1 MVKQYLETG
10 RIVGTHGVRGEMRVE
25 PWSDSPESLCRLKA
39 LYLDGGKRK
48 LDIVSIRPHK
58 SMVLLKVQGVDS
70 MEAAQAMRGTVLFLN
85 RDDVRLEEG
94 RHFVQDLIGLK
105 VVDADNGNQ
114 YGELTDVSRTG
125 ANDVYHL
132 RSCDG
137 EETLIPAIPDVVLR
151 IDLEQGVMEIRP
163 LRGLFDED

>member
-70 MEAAQAMRGTVLFLN
+70 
-85 RDDVRLEEG
+85 
-94 RHFVQDLIGLK
+94 I
-105 VVDADNGNQ
+105 
-114 YGELTDVSRTG
+114 
-125 ANDVYHL
+125 DVYK
-132 RSCDG
+132 RQS
-137 EETLIPAIPDVVLR
+137 
-151 IDLEQGVMEIRP
+151 
-163 LRGLFDED
+163 